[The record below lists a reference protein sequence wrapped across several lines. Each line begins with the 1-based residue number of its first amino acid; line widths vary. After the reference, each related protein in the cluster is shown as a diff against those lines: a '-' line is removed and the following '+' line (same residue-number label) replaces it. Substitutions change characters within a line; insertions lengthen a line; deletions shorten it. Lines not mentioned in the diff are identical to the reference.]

1 MLTDTF
7 FSRLGGLAAS
17 PRRLS
22 LLLAGAGAAAAAAYL
37 LSVAYRRRRGGGRSI
52 RGAGGAARRRALRL
66 SVTSA
71 EPLLRLLEQT
81 CRDEPSELPVVCQ
94 FGDTKCRLVMKNR
107 RRVLEKLQSLMSGG
121 PDALEVITD
130 FDHTLSKFSENGRR
144 VPSSHGIMESYPDLS
159 AEDHKYFR
167 ELYTKYYAIEICP
180 DMSDEEKLPHMIE
193 WWTRSHDRMV
203 LAGFQKSVLAQTV
216 DVSGVALRDGWHQ
229 FFDRLEELGIPCLIF
244 SAGIGDIIQEI
255 LVHFDI
261 RGKLIRVVS
270 NFMLYNEKGVLRG
283 FSEPLIH
290 TFNKRFSAFA
300 SSEAS
305 ANDLVGATDRRHVLL
320 MGDTMGDLR
329 MSEGCNAD
337 LVLTVG
343 YLNDRVQDRL
353 SGYADKFDIVCLE
366 DPSLCVPLAVIEAAA
381 TVGTA

>member
-1 MLTDTF
+1 
-7 FSRLGGLAAS
+7 
-17 PRRLS
+17 
-22 LLLAGAGAAAAAAYL
+22 
-37 LSVAYRRRRGGGRSI
+37 
-52 RGAGGAARRRALRL
+52 
-66 SVTSA
+66 
-71 EPLLRLLEQT
+71 
-81 CRDEPSELPVVCQ
+81 
-94 FGDTKCRLVMKNR
+94 
-107 RRVLEKLQSLMSGG
+107 MSGG

-216 DVSGVALRDGWHQ
+216 DVSGVALRPVIS
-229 FFDRLEELGIPCLIF
+229 RCGIACSRINAVYQLSPIKQTC
-244 SAGIGDIIQEI
+244 SCQ
-255 LVHFDI
+255 
-261 RGKLIRVVS
+261 S
-270 NFMLYNEKGVLRG
+270 TQPQGVLRG

-366 DPSLCVPLAVIEAAA
+366 DHSLCVPLAVIEAAA
-381 TVGTA
+381 TGGTA